1 MENDKKITGASFIN
15 GKIYLT
21 SDEVPK
27 DGDHYLCKD
36 MDEVLHCGSLRRNM
50 EIGWPGDNPVKII
63 FTDDEEL
70 IKNGIRKVNLNF
82 PVTF

>member
-27 DGDHYLCKD
+27 DGDHYL
-36 MDEVLHCGSLRRNM
+36 
-50 EIGWPGDNPVKII
+50 
-63 FTDDEEL
+63 
-70 IKNGIRKVNLNF
+70 
-82 PVTF
+82 